1 MTRKRIA
8 GGAGY
13 YIVAVLRAVVALVP
27 FAWLISTTLKGRGA
41 LMSIPIG
48 WLPAEPTLVA

>member
-13 YIVAVLRAVVALVP
+13 YIVAVLLAVVALVP
-27 FAWLISTTLKGRGA
+27 FAWMISTSLKSRGA
-41 LMSIPIG
+41 LMSIPIE
-48 WLPAEPTLVA
+48 WIPAERDGY